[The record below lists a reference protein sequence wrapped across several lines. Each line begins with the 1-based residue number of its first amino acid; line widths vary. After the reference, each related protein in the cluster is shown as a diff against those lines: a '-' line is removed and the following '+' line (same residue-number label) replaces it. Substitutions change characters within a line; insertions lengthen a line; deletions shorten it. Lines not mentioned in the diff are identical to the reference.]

1 MEIIMKRQEWNNLLL
16 ILILLSLSI
25 LFSCAKKSGL
35 EEIKESGEITVI
47 TRNNA
52 HCYYIY
58 QDNPMGFEYDLA
70 KAFSDYLGV
79 SFSLLWVCQG
89 AENLH

>member
-1 MEIIMKRQEWNNLLL
+1 MKRQEWQNALL
-16 ILILLSLSI
+16 ILILLSLPI

-35 EEIKESGEITVI
+35 EEIKESGKITVI

-52 HCYYIY
+52 HCYYTY
-58 QDNPMGFEYDLA
+58 RDKPLGFEYDLA

-79 SFSLLWVCQG
+79 SLNIVTFHWESFLCT
-89 AENLH
+89 